1 MRIVITGG
9 AGFIGS
15 HLVKMWLKEGH
26 EVIVVDNLI
35 TGRIENIAN
44 TDGKL
49 TVMRYDCCN
58 FLYID
63 GPVDYVAHFAS
74 PASPAHYM
82 RYPIETLLVNSI
94 GTWRTLGLARA
105 KGAKYIL
112 ASTSE
117 VYGDPLVS
125 PQDESY
131 WGNVNPIGVR
141 SVYDESKRFAE
152 ALTMAYHRHYG
163 LDTRIARIF
172 NTYGP
177 GMRIDD
183 GRVIPNFIWQAL
195 KGEPLTIY
203 GDGTQTRSFCYIDDL
218 VEGIKRLMEA
228 DAHQPINLGN
238 PNEVRIIDLANLII
252 NLTGSKSKIEFK
264 PLPEDDPKQRCPDIS
279 RAKQLLGWEP
289 KVTLEEGLKIT
300 IEYFKR
306 ILHSNA

>member
-1 MRIVITGG
+1 
-9 AGFIGS
+9 
-15 HLVKMWLKEGH
+15 MWLKEGH

-306 ILHSNA
+306 LLHSNA

>member
-1 MRIVITGG
+1 
-9 AGFIGS
+9 
-15 HLVKMWLKEGH
+15 
-26 EVIVVDNLI
+26 
-35 TGRIENIAN
+35 
-44 TDGKL
+44 
-49 TVMRYDCCN
+49 
-58 FLYID
+58 
-63 GPVDYVAHFAS
+63 
-74 PASPAHYM
+74 M

-125 PQDESY
+125 PQDEGY

-152 ALTMAYHRHYG
+152 ALTMAYHRHHG

-195 KGEPLTIY
+195 RGEPLTIY

-218 VEGIKRLMEA
+218 VEGIRRLMEA
-228 DAHQPINLGN
+228 DVHQPINLGN
-238 PNEVRIIDLANLII
+238 SNEVRIIDLANLII
-252 NLTGSKSKIEFK
+252 NLTGSKSRIEFK

-279 RAKQLLGWEP
+279 KAKQLLGWEP
-289 KVTLEEGLKIT
+289 KVPLEEGLKIT

-306 ILHSNA
+306 LLSSSS

>member
-1 MRIVITGG
+1 
-9 AGFIGS
+9 
-15 HLVKMWLKEGH
+15 MWLKEGH
-26 EVIVVDNLI
+26 EVIVVDNFI

-44 TDGKL
+44 LNGKL

-63 GPVDYVAHFAS
+63 GHVDYVAHFAS

-125 PQDESY
+125 PQDEGY

-152 ALTMAYHRHYG
+152 ALTMAYHRHHG

-195 KGEPLTIY
+195 RGEPLTIY

-218 VEGIKRLMEA
+218 VEGIRRLMEA
-228 DAHQPINLGN
+228 DVHQPINLGN
-238 PNEVRIIDLANLII
+238 SNEVRIIDLANLII
-252 NLTGSKSKIEFK
+252 NLTGSKSRIEFK

-279 RAKQLLGWEP
+279 KAKQLLGWEP
-289 KVTLEEGLKIT
+289 KVPLEEGLKIT

-306 ILHSNA
+306 LLSSSS